1 MPVSGDATSEYGR
14 EHKGL
19 AIIGQ
24 PQADLPFPG
33 LYSGP
38 RRHFSWLGRQD
49 SNLGMAESKSA
60 ALPLGYAPTMR
71 LFLRSRSARTIAA
84 PAQASNTRRTLC
96 APCLR
101 GVDSRSLD
109 IPRPRHSSPAASP
122 RKHVAQWRVPGK
134 NYALGP
140 LADGRPKSRLIRR
153 GKVRGALLATAVQH
167 LA

>member
-49 SNLGMAESKSA
+49 SNLGMAESKSSQFA
-60 ALPLGYAPTMR
+60 WFVNAYSEKLPK
-71 LFLRSRSARTIAA
+71 F
-84 PAQASNTRRTLC
+84 
-96 APCLR
+96 
-101 GVDSRSLD
+101 D
-109 IPRPRHSSPAASP
+109 
-122 RKHVAQWRVPGK
+122 
-134 NYALGP
+134 
-140 LADGRPKSRLIRR
+140 
-153 GKVRGALLATAVQH
+153 
-167 LA
+167 